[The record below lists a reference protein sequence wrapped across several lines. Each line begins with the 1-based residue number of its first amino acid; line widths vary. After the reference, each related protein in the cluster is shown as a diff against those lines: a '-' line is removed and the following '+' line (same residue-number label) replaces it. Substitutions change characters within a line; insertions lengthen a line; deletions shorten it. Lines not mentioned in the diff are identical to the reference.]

1 MHSDRL
7 IDISVLLSPGT
18 PVWPGDTPFSCLWTW
33 ELAEGSSVNVSA
45 ITSSPHAGTH
55 ADTPLHVTNGGAAS
69 ESLSLAAFRG
79 PATVVDVTD
88 IEGEIQIERIDREI
102 GHVSI
107 RRLLLKTGR
116 SIAGG
121 EFPESWPWLSVHCAD
136 ELVRRGVLLVGMD
149 CPSADDR
156 ESKTLSVHHAL
167 LDRGVCVLENLDL
180 RDVAPGT
187 YELDALPMKIAGLDA
202 APVRAVLLPEMST
215 DRIMNT

>member
-1 MHSDRL
+1 MRGDRI
-7 IDISVLLSPGT
+7 IDISVLLSPDT

-33 ELAEGSSVNVSA
+33 QMAEGSSVNVSA
-45 ITSSPHAGTH
+45 ITTSPHAGTH
-55 ADTPLHVTNGGAAS
+55 ADTPLHVTKGGAAS

-79 PATVVDVTD
+79 PATVLDVTD
-88 IEGEIQIERIDREI
+88 IDGEIEIERIDRDI
-102 GHVSI
+102 GDAPV

-121 EFPESWPWLSVHCAD
+121 EFPESWPRLSVQCAD

-156 ESKTLSVHHAL
+156 ASKTLDVHHAL
-167 LDRGVCVLENLDL
+167 LDSGVCVLENLDL
-180 RDVAPGT
+180 RDAAPGG

-202 APVRAVLLPEMST
+202 APVRAILS
-215 DRIMNT
+215 